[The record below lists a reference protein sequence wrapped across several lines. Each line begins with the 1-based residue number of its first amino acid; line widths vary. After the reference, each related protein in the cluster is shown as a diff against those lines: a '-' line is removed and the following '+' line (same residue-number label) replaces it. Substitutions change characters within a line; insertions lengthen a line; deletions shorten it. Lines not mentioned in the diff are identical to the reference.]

1 MQRTR
6 RSETFLS
13 AAAIAAG
20 LMLFAGAAGAQ
31 ASAVDDIVG
40 LRAGMS
46 YDEVVKLLEARDDV
60 ALVETAEQWI
70 RQSNGIPTRQL
81 LRASD
86 GVPCAEGE
94 AAQRSGGHVV
104 CDNFRGHFGARK
116 EITNEFVVAFTGMP
130 EAERAGI
137 VWRRVVFPEG
147 KSPTVASLAEAL
159 TAKYGQPHIRATES
173 GYYSMSHRN
182 GATELSWVY
191 RPDGNP
197 IGADDSLKHRCVN
210 GPKAWFAAD
219 HSWNG
224 GCGLTVRAEILPVPG
239 NNLLAQELHVS
250 VVDQKTLLEHL
261 NSFQAELKAAVELR
275 AQGEA
280 ANPDL

>member
-1 MQRTR
+1 MQRKTW
-6 RSETFLS
+6 SGNCFP
-13 AAAIAAG
+13 AAVVAAG
-20 LMLFAGAAGAQ
+20 LMLSAGPAGAQ

-40 LRAGMS
+40 LRAGMG
-46 YDEVVKLLEARDDV
+46 YDEIVKLLEARDDV
-60 ALVETAEQWI
+60 SLVETAEQWI
-70 RQSNGIPTRQL
+70 RQSHGIPTRQL
-81 LRASD
+81 LRAAN

-94 AAQRSGGHVV
+94 AVQRSGGHIV
-104 CDNFRGHFGARK
+104 CDNFRGRFEARK
-116 EITNEFVVAFTGMP
+116 DITHEIVVAFTGMP
-130 EAERAGI
+130 EQERAGI

-159 TAKYGQPHIRATES
+159 AEKYGKPHIIATDS

-182 GATELSWVY
+182 GATDLNWVY
-191 RPDGNP
+191 RPDGSP
-197 IGADDSLKHRCVN
+197 IGADDSMKHRCVN
-210 GPKAWFAAD
+210 GPKAWFAAE

-239 NNLLAQELHVS
+239 NSLLASELHVS
-250 VVDQKTLLEHL
+250 AVDQKTLLDHL

-280 ANPDL
+280 VNPDL